1 MIASG
6 GGAGVAAALRCVSG
20 VKKQLLGVIARNK
33 RIIKDPLSSNTS
45 LSCRHPLATSPS
57 HSIPGEGRQAG
68 ASVTRIVPDSSE
80 REYSLPAT
88 SRPSPGSRDTERGE
102 EYSPGVKL

>member
-45 LSCRHPLATSPS
+45 LSCRHPPLATSPS
-57 HSIPGEGRQAG
+57 HSIPGREAAGRQQH
-68 ASVTRIVPDSSE
+68 R
-80 REYSLPAT
+80 
-88 SRPSPGSRDTERGE
+88 
-102 EYSPGVKL
+102 